1 MLNHNHERHLKFL
14 GKDISEERDESI
26 LRRVIKRGEGHEPV
40 NEDSVV
46 EVNLKGTHQGQV
58 FDERT
63 VTFIAGAGCVEN
75 IPLG

>member
-1 MLNHNHERHLKFL
+1 
-14 GKDISEERDESI
+14 
-26 LRRVIKRGEGHEPV
+26 V

-46 EVNLKGTHQGQV
+46 EVNLKGTHQGEV